1 MLRVLFCFVIFIII
15 GGKVKPMI
23 QLRMHNLKDT
33 LSLYK
38 DMATTFYAVICRFQQ
53 SALNTCNRYPSVL
66 KRALKAIFMNFFLFR
81 LIHINLKNT
90 ASLRRL
96 FKILI

>member
-38 DMATTFYAVICRFQQ
+38 DMATTFYAVICRFQ
-53 SALNTCNRYPSVL
+53 
-66 KRALKAIFMNFFLFR
+66 
-81 LIHINLKNT
+81 
-90 ASLRRL
+90 
-96 FKILI
+96 